1 MSCPLCIIT
10 SSSYMNNT
18 KERGKRRRE
27 VKQHSKTTRRQRQIR
42 FAEEDLFYEYSYLT
56 VE

>member
-1 MSCPLCIIT
+1 
-10 SSSYMNNT
+10 MNNT